1 MDFVNVLRGL
11 KKSRSEAKLGL
22 SDRLT
27 VGRKSSKTRIKSG
40 GGGGTPIGDIPEDST
55 APSLHSP
62 LHSPARQPYSPPGE
76 DQVEY
81 FTKGEWMLSALFCH
95 QSDFPASIGV
105 RYSNLLQCFS
115 CGFLCA
121 TRSLASKMRSQQ
133 GPLHYPEGMN
143 MYSVVGP
150 KIICVMGRSNQIYP
164 LHDRCSSQ

>member
-62 LHSPARQPYSPPGE
+62 LHSPARQPFSPPGE
-76 DQVEY
+76 VQIEY
-81 FTKGEWMLSALFCH
+81 FTKGEWMLSALLPLFVTN
-95 QSDFPASIGV
+95 QISQPLLESDIPICFGAFPAAF
-105 RYSNLLQCFS
+105 Y
-115 CGFLCA
+115 A
-121 TRSLASKMRSQQ
+121 
-133 GPLHYPEGMN
+133 PLE
-143 MYSVVGP
+143 VWLV
-150 KIICVMGRSNQIYP
+150 K
-164 LHDRCSSQ
+164 

>member
-55 APSLHSP
+55 APSLHNP

-76 DQVEY
+76 VQIEY
-81 FTKGEWMLSALFCH
+81 FTKGEWMLSALLPLFATN
-95 QSDFPASIGV
+95 QISQPLLESDIPICFTAFPAAF
-105 RYSNLLQCFS
+105 Y
-115 CGFLCA
+115 A
-121 TRSLASKMRSQQ
+121 
-133 GPLHYPEGMN
+133 PLE
-143 MYSVVGP
+143 VWLV
-150 KIICVMGRSNQIYP
+150 K
-164 LHDRCSSQ
+164 

>member
-76 DQVEY
+76 VQIEY
-81 FTKGEWMLSALFCH
+81 FTKGEWMLSALLPLFATNQISQPLLELDIPICF
-95 QSDFPASIGV
+95 SAFPAAF
-105 RYSNLLQCFS
+105 Y
-115 CGFLCA
+115 A
-121 TRSLASKMRSQQ
+121 
-133 GPLHYPEGMN
+133 PLE
-143 MYSVVGP
+143 VWLV
-150 KIICVMGRSNQIYP
+150 K
-164 LHDRCSSQ
+164 

>member
-81 FTKGEWMLSALFCH
+81 FTKGEWMLSALLPLFATN
-95 QSDFPASIGV
+95 QISQPLLESDIPICFSAFPAAF
-105 RYSNLLQCFS
+105 Y
-115 CGFLCA
+115 A
-121 TRSLASKMRSQQ
+121 
-133 GPLHYPEGMN
+133 PLE
-143 MYSVVGP
+143 VWLV
-150 KIICVMGRSNQIYP
+150 K
-164 LHDRCSSQ
+164 

>member
-1 MDFVNVLRGL
+1 MDFVNVLGGL

-76 DQVEY
+76 VQVEY
-81 FTKGEWMLSALFCH
+81 FTKGEWMLSALLPLFATN
-95 QSDFPASIGV
+95 QISQPLLESDIPICFSAFPAAF
-105 RYSNLLQCFS
+105 Y
-115 CGFLCA
+115 A
-121 TRSLASKMRSQQ
+121 
-133 GPLHYPEGMN
+133 PLE
-143 MYSVVGP
+143 VWLV
-150 KIICVMGRSNQIYP
+150 K
-164 LHDRCSSQ
+164 

>member
-76 DQVEY
+76 VQIEY
-81 FTKGEWMLSALFCH
+81 FTKGEWMLSALLPLFAGN
-95 QSDFPASIGV
+95 QISQPLLDSDIPICFTAFPAAF
-105 RYSNLLQCFS
+105 Y
-115 CGFLCA
+115 A
-121 TRSLASKMRSQQ
+121 
-133 GPLHYPEGMN
+133 PLE
-143 MYSVVGP
+143 VWLV
-150 KIICVMGRSNQIYP
+150 K
-164 LHDRCSSQ
+164 

>member
-76 DQVEY
+76 VQIEY
-81 FTKGEWMLSALFCH
+81 FTKGEWMLSALLPLFATN
-95 QSDFPASIGV
+95 QISQPLLESDILICFSAFPAAF
-105 RYSNLLQCFS
+105 Y
-115 CGFLCA
+115 A
-121 TRSLASKMRSQQ
+121 
-133 GPLHYPEGMN
+133 PLE
-143 MYSVVGP
+143 VWLV
-150 KIICVMGRSNQIYP
+150 K
-164 LHDRCSSQ
+164 

>member
-27 VGRKSSKTRIKSG
+27 VTRKSSKTRIKSG

-76 DQVEY
+76 VQVEY
-81 FTKGEWMLSALFCH
+81 FTKGEWMLSALLPLFATN
-95 QSDFPASIGV
+95 QISQPLLESDIPICFSAFPAAF
-105 RYSNLLQCFS
+105 Y
-115 CGFLCA
+115 A
-121 TRSLASKMRSQQ
+121 
-133 GPLHYPEGMN
+133 PLE
-143 MYSVVGP
+143 VWLV
-150 KIICVMGRSNQIYP
+150 K
-164 LHDRCSSQ
+164 

>member
-40 GGGGTPIGDIPEDST
+40 GRGGTPIGDIPEDST

-81 FTKGEWMLSALFCH
+81 FTKGEWMLSALLPLFATN
-95 QSDFPASIGV
+95 QISQPLLESDIPICFSAFPAPF
-105 RYSNLLQCFS
+105 Y
-115 CGFLCA
+115 A
-121 TRSLASKMRSQQ
+121 
-133 GPLHYPEGMN
+133 PLE
-143 MYSVVGP
+143 VWLV
-150 KIICVMGRSNQIYP
+150 K
-164 LHDRCSSQ
+164 

>member
-76 DQVEY
+76 VQVEY
-81 FTKGEWMLSALFCH
+81 FTKGEWMLSALLPLFATNQISQPLLESHIPICF
-95 QSDFPASIGV
+95 SAFPAAF
-105 RYSNLLQCFS
+105 Y
-115 CGFLCA
+115 A
-121 TRSLASKMRSQQ
+121 
-133 GPLHYPEGMN
+133 PLE
-143 MYSVVGP
+143 VWLV
-150 KIICVMGRSNQIYP
+150 K
-164 LHDRCSSQ
+164 

>member
-76 DQVEY
+76 VQVEY
-81 FTKGEWMLSALFCH
+81 FTKGEWMLSALLPLFATN
-95 QSDFPASIGV
+95 QISQPLLESDIPICFSAFPATF
-105 RYSNLLQCFS
+105 Y
-115 CGFLCA
+115 A
-121 TRSLASKMRSQQ
+121 
-133 GPLHYPEGMN
+133 PLE
-143 MYSVVGP
+143 VWLV
-150 KIICVMGRSNQIYP
+150 K
-164 LHDRCSSQ
+164 

>member
-76 DQVEY
+76 VQVLLY
-81 FTKGEWMLSALFCH
+81 FTKGEWMLSALLPLF
-95 QSDFPASIGV
+95 
-105 RYSNLLQCFS
+105 
-115 CGFLCA
+115 A
-121 TRSLASKMRSQQ
+121 T
-133 GPLHYPEGMN
+133 
-143 MYSVVGP
+143 
-150 KIICVMGRSNQIYP
+150 NQISQP
-164 LHDRCSSQ
+164 LLESDIPI

>member
-76 DQVEY
+76 VQVEY
-81 FTKGEWMLSALFCH
+81 FTKGEWMLSALLPLFAGN
-95 QSDFPASIGV
+95 QISQPLLDSDIPICFTAFPAALYAPLEV
-105 RYSNLLQCFS
+105 WLLV
-115 CGFLCA
+115 
-121 TRSLASKMRSQQ
+121 K
-133 GPLHYPEGMN
+133 
-143 MYSVVGP
+143 
-150 KIICVMGRSNQIYP
+150 
-164 LHDRCSSQ
+164 

>member
-76 DQVEY
+76 VQVEY
-81 FTKGEWMLSALFCH
+81 FTKGEWMLSALLPLFATNQISQPLLELDIPICF
-95 QSDFPASIGV
+95 SAFPAAF
-105 RYSNLLQCFS
+105 Y
-115 CGFLCA
+115 A
-121 TRSLASKMRSQQ
+121 
-133 GPLHYPEGMN
+133 PLE
-143 MYSVVGP
+143 VWLV
-150 KIICVMGRSNQIYP
+150 K
-164 LHDRCSSQ
+164 